1 VAHSPVRRSK
11 VRLRIACAAFAAVFA
26 SIGATAKDSKA
37 SDKAANSKKPVG
49 VAATV
54 PNNQPI
60 PIEAG
65 DGTDGVDRT
74 DDSGAFLGGPG
85 WVCPVPGSTFRND
98 WGNARSGGRKH
109 EGTDVF
115 AAMGAPVYAPVSGT
129 VKRYE
134 GGKAGLAFYL
144 TGTDGVEYFGAHL
157 STLTK
162 IGPVT
167 AGEVIAS
174 VGDSGNARGG
184 SPHLHFEI
192 HPTKKTKTNPYA
204 TLAAQC
210 AGVATVK

>member
-1 VAHSPVRRSK
+1 VAHSAVRRNN
-11 VRLRIACAAFAAVFA
+11 VRVTFALAATAAMLA
-26 SIGATAKDSKA
+26 STGASAKDSKS
-37 SDKAANSKKPVG
+37 SDKTTDPKRPVG

-54 PNNQPI
+54 PTNQPV

-65 DGTDGVDRT
+65 DGNDGVDRA

-98 WGNARSGGRKH
+98 WGNPRSGGRKH
-109 EGTDVF
+109 QGTDMF
-115 AAMGAPVYAPVSGT
+115 APMGTPIFAPVSGT

-134 GGKAGLAFYL
+134 GGNAGLAFYL
-144 TGTDGVEYFGAHL
+144 AGTDGVQYFGAHL
-157 STLTK
+157 SGLNK
-162 IGPVT
+162 VGPVR
-167 AGEVIAS
+167 AGEIIGL

-184 SPHLHFEI
+184 TPHLHFEI